1 MTLSENEYD
10 SDSLL
15 GGRLLPLTGSVLF
28 VEARPDKCVEALVG
42 GKRGA
47 RVMALTGFPLIARQ
61 VRASGL
67 EELLQHTLPFQ
78 SIHERNLFVA
88 TSNPAWTAVFENAR
102 LGMDPH
108 SMMVW
113 LADAGLRSVSIVD
126 FPNTYDRRTNRGFY
140 GVRKTET
147 YDIGLGSSE
156 MHGHTLGVQI
166 AESGRWAFAEPSAPV
181 PSEYEYDAAARRA
194 PDKFTRAHLAR
205 TAANYGLRPFDDDFY
220 APDLTGIVL
229 EQGGPPDPREK
240 SWTLAEARGY

>member
-1 MTLSENEYD
+1 MTSAENAYG
-10 SDSLL
+10 SRTLL

-28 VEARPDKCVEALVG
+28 VEAHPDQCVAALVE

-47 RVMALTGFPLIARQ
+47 RVMELTGFPLAARR
-61 VRASGL
+61 VRAVSLEGL
-67 EELLQHTLPFQ
+67 LTHILPFQ
-78 SIHERNLFVA
+78 TIRTRDLFVA

-113 LADAGLRSVSIVD
+113 LADAGLRSVSMVD

-156 MHGHTLGVQI
+156 MHGHTVGVQI

-181 PSEYEYDAAARRA
+181 PDEYEYDAAARRA
-194 PDKFTRAHLAR
+194 PERFTRAHLAR

-229 EQGGPPDPREK
+229 EQSGPRTPREK
-240 SWTLAEARGY
+240 SWTLAEARGE